1 MRVLIVLALAILTIA
16 AAKPKPVKL
25 PKGPGQ
31 TLVQTKCISCHA
43 LPIVL
48 AKRKS
53 EEEWD
58 ASLNQMVS
66 RGAKVNDDEYEVVLA
81 YLVKNFG
88 VRK

>member
-1 MRVLIVLALAILTIA
+1 MHIVIVFALALLSVA

-48 AKRKS
+48 AKRKT
-53 EEEWD
+53 EDEWD

-66 RGAKVNDDEYEVVLA
+66 RGAKLNDDEYDIVLA

-88 VRK
+88 MKK